1 MKIDWG
7 NYAISPSMWSA
18 FDYYYGDKSYREA
31 DWVEEFVQTVRDE
44 SARELEKLL
53 ALYGEHDPEANGLQL
68 AIDKLREPTTLGDGW
83 VWAHGEPLTEDEYR
97 EKYSKDD

>member
-7 NYAISPSMWSA
+7 NYAISPPMWCR

-31 DWVEEFVQTVRDE
+31 EWVEGFVQLVREE
-44 SARELEKLL
+44 SARELDRMMLSGEVVTLTD
-53 ALYGEHDPEANGLQL
+53 AL
-68 AIDKLREPTTLGDGW
+68 DKLREPTTLGDGW

-97 EKYSKDD
+97 EQYGKEF